1 MAACSLKPSTPFGL
15 RPLHLPRPFP
25 RSSNPTPSSIS
36 CGRRD
41 HRWPLL
47 RGRTLSAE
55 AILAVQA
62 LKRALDDDS
71 KVEHVVSTAF
81 ARLLK
86 PDLVA
91 ALAEL
96 RRQGQWRLAGKVF
109 VAARKEFS
117 SNPDYSLYAEMVATM
132 ARNGMRE
139 EISLLV
145 SDLLAER
152 EKGDGFSADDIRAL
166 ARVVKALIGA
176 GSGKVVK
183 NMYREMKRRNCVP
196 NEFLFKDLIRGLR
209 GLGEGDAAD
218 EVERDF
224 EVWSNGGSRSELL
237 RG

>member
-1 MAACSLKPSTPFGL
+1 MAACSLKPSTSIAL
-15 RPLHLPRPFP
+15 RPLRLPRPFSK
-25 RSSNPTPSSIS
+25 SSKPTLFSIS
-36 CGRRD
+36 CGPRD

-47 RGRTLSAE
+47 RGRTLSTE

-71 KVEHVVSTAF
+71 KVEQVVSTAF
-81 ARLLK
+81 VRLLK

-117 SNPDYSLYAEMVATM
+117 SNPDYSLYAAMVAAM

-139 EISLLV
+139 EIGLLV

-152 EKGDGFSADDIRAL
+152 EKGDGFSADDIRGL
-166 ARVVKALIGA
+166 ARVVQALIGV
-176 GSGKVVK
+176 GSGKAVK
-183 NMYREMKRRNCVP
+183 YMYREMKRRNCVP
-196 NEFLFKDLIRGLR
+196 NEFLFKDLMRGLR
-209 GLGEGDAAD
+209 GLGEGEAAD
-218 EVERDF
+218 DVERDF

-237 RG
+237 RV

>member
-1 MAACSLKPSTPFGL
+1 MAAGFLKPSTPLTL
-15 RPLHLPRPFP
+15 RSVRLTCPFP
-25 RSSNPTPSSIS
+25 KNSKLPATLIS
-36 CGRRD
+36 CGPRD

-62 LKRALDDDS
+62 LKRARGDDS
-71 KVEHVVSTAF
+71 KVEQVVSTAF
-81 ARLLK
+81 IRLLK

-109 VAARKEFS
+109 VAARKDFS
-117 SNPDYSLYAEMVATM
+117 SKPDYSLYAEMVATM

-139 EISLLV
+139 EIGLSV
-145 SDLLAER
+145 SDLLAAR
-152 EKGDGFSADDIRAL
+152 EKGDGFSADDLRGL

-176 GSGKVVK
+176 GSGKAVK

-196 NEFLFKDLIRGLR
+196 DEFLFKDLIKGLR
-209 GLGEGDAAD
+209 GMGEGEAAD

-237 RG
+237 RV